1 MIVKARAVILI
12 DRRLIV
18 ANQRRRGR
26 SDELETPE
34 ADKRTDETISRMKDP
49 GGNDRHSEGG

>member
-18 ANQRRRGR
+18 ASRRRRGR
-26 SDELETPE
+26 NELSLAGGRVNATSPCSTP
-34 ADKRTDETISRMKDP
+34 S
-49 GGNDRHSEGG
+49 SER